1 LPEGTA
7 PKDGVTV
14 TVWATYGSDKDSQTV
29 TIPEGASS
37 VEYVLYV
44 PDGSGYTLYYETTNV
59 AYLSKGYYNENGT
72 VKDSKAATPV
82 DTVSKDAADKNITLI
97 AKRIVSGKCL
107 CQKELLLKA
116 V

>member
-1 LPEGTA
+1 LQRKKITGTVSLPEGTA

-59 AYLSKGYYNENGT
+59 AYLSKGYYNGKRNG
-72 VKDSKAATPV
+72 
-82 DTVSKDAADKNITLI
+82 
-97 AKRIVSGKCL
+97 
-107 CQKELLLKA
+107 
-116 V
+116 